1 MNYRIKKSLAARL
14 RNVLDKADTTMNYIG
29 CNIQYFREWLEY
41 NFTEEMNW
49 DNYGSLWSI
58 DHVIPVCKFDLTV
71 EEEKFKCWN
80 WSNMMPVT
88 VKYNSSKKN
97 IIMEQIN
104 YIMNKIEKFKE
115 EGSTTK
121 WFSSEFILNNQLVL
135 SKQK

>member
-1 MNYRIKKSLAARL
+1 
-14 RNVLDKADTTMNYIG
+14 
-29 CNIQYFREWLEY
+29 
-41 NFTEEMNW
+41 
-49 DNYGSLWSI
+49 
-58 DHVIPVCKFDLTV
+58 LTV